1 MGMTQPNGNS
11 GTYRVPAARVSELRM
26 IDGTLFGENV

>member
-1 MGMTQPNGNS
+1 MVITQPKGNS
-11 GTYRVPAARVSELRM
+11 GTYRVPATRVGELRM